1 MSCTSKITR
10 CATAG
15 VIILMASALYQTDA
29 MAMTPPNAGC
39 NVQSAGVIS
48 PPMAEGFRSFWPL
61 YAQIAQSEGVD
72 PILIAPVHY
81 REHFGLDNPRNGQ
94 GIFQLFSLV
103 ESGEMSFPSTAGA
116 PVADEE
122 FVHQGKI
129 AVQFLKAKVSADFGT
144 NPEDELVKRAYYG
157 YNGRNRLYASQA
169 RSGEGPWDGS
179 PYVMN
184 TPGVREL
191 VMMTRD
197 GGGGPT
203 RLDPRPGA
211 WPIYEELRRQCAVS
225 APPVAIPAEVQA
237 AGLGLGGLVD
247 QPEAGGSSM
256 KEFVVAWSP
265 MQFGHERV
273 LLLMAAMSILAFAY
287 FIRLGAWKMWVGW
300 LFLGTLASSALA
312 ALLVADKLG
321 SGWEIGQMWAN
332 LSAISSA
339 SLDWITYQPR
349 VAVVQAALTG
359 AVILTA
365 VYVAIRFKV
374 SGGTVFA
381 ELGSTL
387 SSFGSSVWRLIRRVM
402 GWRLLWIM
410 VVSTI
415 CLMVAATRLTTPV
428 WMYGSLIFAMVGFA
442 SFGWVNKKSVTVTSI
457 V

>member
-1 MSCTSKITR
+1 MTI
-10 CATAG
+10 
-15 VIILMASALYQTDA
+15 ALYQTDA

-39 NVQSAGVIS
+39 DVQPAGVIS

-61 YAQIAQSEGVD
+61 YTQIAQSEGVD

-81 REHFGLDNPRNGQ
+81 REHFGLDNPSNGQ

-103 ESGEMSFPSTAGA
+103 ESGQMSFPSTAGA

-122 FVHQGKI
+122 FIRQGRI

-144 NPEDELVKRAYYG
+144 NPDDELVKRAYYG

-184 TPGVREL
+184 IPGEREL

-211 WPIYEELRRQCAVS
+211 WPIYEELRRQCSSS
-225 APPVAIPAEVQA
+225 APLVAGSAEVQA
-237 AGLGLGGLVD
+237 AGLGLGGLVGESD
-247 QPEAGGSSM
+247 TRGSSM
-256 KEFVVAWSP
+256 QEFVIAWSP
-265 MQFGHERV
+265 MRFGHERV
-273 LLLMAAMSILAFAY
+273 LLLMAALSVLAFAY
-287 FIRLGAWKMWVGW
+287 FVRLGAWKMWAGW
-300 LFLGTLASSALA
+300 LFLGTLASGALA
-312 ALLVADKLG
+312 ALLFADKLG
-321 SGWEIGQMWAN
+321 TGWEIRQVWAN
-332 LSAISSA
+332 LAAIGNA
-339 SLDWITYQPR
+339 CLGWVAYQPR
-349 VAVVQAALTG
+349 VAVMQAALTG
-359 AVILTA
+359 AVMLATG
-365 VYVAIRFKV
+365 YVAIRFKMT
-374 SGGTVFA
+374 GGTVFT
-381 ELGSTL
+381 ELASAL
-387 SSFGSSVWRLIRRVM
+387 SSFGSSVWRLFRQIM

-415 CLMVAATRLTTPV
+415 GLMVAATRLTTPV
-428 WMYGSLIFAMVGFA
+428 WMYGSLIFAMLGFA
-442 SFGWVNKKSVTVTSI
+442 SFGWINKKSVTTTRI